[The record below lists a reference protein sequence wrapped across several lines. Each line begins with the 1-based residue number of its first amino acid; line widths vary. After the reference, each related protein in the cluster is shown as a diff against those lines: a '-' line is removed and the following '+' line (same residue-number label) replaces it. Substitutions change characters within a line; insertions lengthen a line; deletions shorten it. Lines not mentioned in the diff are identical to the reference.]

1 MRKRQSQNNVPFRS
15 IIVQP
20 SIAVTSPA
28 TAILAS
34 TTIPPIPS
42 SSPVP
47 AIPESPVSAAITTTS
62 TTASTTAITST
73 TATAARTIPRGALLA
88 GSGDVDGHGA
98 ASEVLAMEHLN
109 GLRGLLRR
117 AELHEGEA
125 TGAAGHLVQHQIDA
139 HHGTR
144 RPELVLDIA
153 L

>member
-47 AIPESPVSAAITTTS
+47 AIPESSVSAAITTT
-62 TTASTTAITST
+62 STTAITST
-73 TATAARTIPRGALLA
+73 TATAARTISRGALLA